1 MKVIKD
7 KSLQKI
13 KIDNIITPISDDNA
27 ICVKHRD
34 DSYTTTFNLTNIEEG
49 LTKENDQYFYFE
61 HSIVDTPR
69 SVSKYGPKTFAY
81 KVYPITNKLAQQI
94 INGDSTSKWEIYFNA
109 FVNYQAIYTIIK
121 NYDLH
126 TYKEIAIID
135 NDTLLDN
142 RECKT
147 LIIPYG
153 ISPSDMKDNQTI
165 QEFLDW
171 NNNKFR
177 PYRNK
182 EEKLKT
188 NKDILRQIKFEEL
201 NIE

>member
-7 KSLQKI
+7 KSLQRT

-34 DSYTTTFNLTNIEEG
+34 DSYTTAFNLTNINEG
-49 LTKENDQYFYFE
+49 LTKENDQYLYFD

-94 INGDSTSKWEIYFNA
+94 INGEYVSKLEIYFNA
-109 FVNYQAIYTIIK
+109 FVNYQSIYTIVK

-135 NDTLLDN
+135 NDTL
-142 RECKT
+142 
-147 LIIPYG
+147 IIPSG
-153 ISPSDMKDNQTI
+153 EPARETTLLPLERVVPSEGCQR
-165 QEFLDW
+165 LVSVAV
-171 NNNKFR
+171 
-177 PYRNK
+177 
-182 EEKLKT
+182 
-188 NKDILRQIKFEEL
+188 
-201 NIE
+201 

>member
-7 KSLQKI
+7 KSLQKT

-34 DSYTTTFNLTNIEEG
+34 DDYTTTFNLTNINEG
-49 LTKENDQYFYFE
+49 LTKENDQYLYFE

-69 SVSKYGPKTFAY
+69 SSYKYGPKTFAY

-94 INGDSTSKWEIYFNA
+94 INGQSISKWEIYFNA
-109 FVNYQAIYTIIK
+109 FVNYQSIYTIIK

-135 NDTLLDN
+135 NDTL
-142 RECKT
+142 
-147 LIIPYG
+147 IIPYG
-153 ISPSDMKDNQTI
+153 ISPADMKDNQTI

-171 NNNKFR
+171 NNSKFR
-177 PYRNK
+177 PYRAT

>member
-34 DSYTTTFNLTNIEEG
+34 DSYTTTFNLTNINEG

-94 INGDSTSKWEIYFNA
+94 INGEYISKWEIYFNA
-109 FVNYQAIYTIIK
+109 FVNYQTIYTIIK

-135 NDTLLDN
+135 NDTL
-142 RECKT
+142 
-147 LIIPYG
+147 IIPYG
-153 ISPSDMKDNQTI
+153 ISPADMKDNQTI
-165 QEFLDW
+165 QEFINW
-171 NNNKFR
+171 NNSRFR
-177 PYRNK
+177 PYRSK

-201 NIE
+201 NIQ

>member
-34 DSYTTTFNLTNIEEG
+34 DSYTTTFNLTNINEG

-94 INGDSTSKWEIYFNA
+94 INGEYISKWEIYFNA
-109 FVNYQAIYTIIK
+109 FVNYQSIYTIVK

-135 NDTLLDN
+135 ND
-142 RECKT
+142 T

-171 NNNKFR
+171 NNSKFR
-177 PYRNK
+177 PYRAT

-201 NIE
+201 NIQ

>member
-7 KSLQKI
+7 ISLQKT

-34 DSYTTTFNLTNIEEG
+34 DDYTTTFNLTNINEG

-109 FVNYQAIYTIIK
+109 FVNYQTIYTIIK

-135 NDTLLDN
+135 NDTL
-142 RECKT
+142 
-147 LIIPYG
+147 IIPYG
-153 ISPSDMKDNQTI
+153 TGPADMKDNQTI

-171 NNNKFR
+171 NNSRFR
-177 PYRNK
+177 PYISK

>member
-34 DSYTTTFNLTNIEEG
+34 DSYTTTFNLTNINEG
-49 LTKENDQYFYFE
+49 LTKENDQYLYFE

-69 SVSKYGPKTFAY
+69 SSYKYGPKTFAY

-109 FVNYQAIYTIIK
+109 FVNYQSIYTIIK

-135 NDTLLDN
+135 NDTL
-142 RECKT
+142 
-147 LIIPYG
+147 IIPYG
-153 ISPSDMKDNQTI
+153 TGPADMKDNQTI

-171 NNNKFR
+171 NNSKFR
-177 PYRNK
+177 PYVSK

-201 NIE
+201 NIQ

>member
-7 KSLQKI
+7 KSLQKT

-34 DSYTTTFNLTNIEEG
+34 DSYTTTFNLTNINEG

-94 INGDSTSKWEIYFNA
+94 INGESISKWEIYFNA
-109 FVNYQAIYTIIK
+109 FVNYQSIYTIIK

-135 NDTLLDN
+135 NDTL
-142 RECKT
+142 
-147 LIIPYG
+147 IIPYG
-153 ISPSDMKDNQTI
+153 ISPADMKDNQTI

-171 NNNKFR
+171 NNSKFR
-177 PYRNK
+177 P
-182 EEKLKT
+182 
-188 NKDILRQIKFEEL
+188 
-201 NIE
+201 

>member
-7 KSLQKI
+7 KSLQRT

-34 DSYTTTFNLTNIEEG
+34 DDYTTTFNLTNINEG
-49 LTKENDQYFYFE
+49 LTKENDQYLYFE

-69 SVSKYGPKTFAY
+69 SSYKYVTKTFAY

-94 INGDSTSKWEIYFNA
+94 INGDSISKWEIYFNA
-109 FVNYQAIYTIIK
+109 FVNYQTIYTIIK

-135 NDTLLDN
+135 NDTL
-142 RECKT
+142 
-147 LIIPYG
+147 IIPYG
-153 ISPSDMKDNQTI
+153 ISPADMKDNQTI
-165 QEFLDW
+165 QEFINW
-171 NNNKFR
+171 NNSRFR
-177 PYRNK
+177 PYRSK

-201 NIE
+201 NIQ

>member
-1 MKVIKD
+1 MEVIKD

-34 DSYTTTFNLTNIEEG
+34 DSYTTTFNLTNINEG
-49 LTKENDQYFYFE
+49 LTKENDQYLYFE

-94 INGDSTSKWEIYFNA
+94 INGEYISKWEIYFNA
-109 FVNYQAIYTIIK
+109 FVNYQSIYTIVK

-135 NDTLLDN
+135 ND
-142 RECKT
+142 T

-171 NNNKFR
+171 NNSKFR

-188 NKDILRQIKFEEL
+188 NKNILRQIKFEEL
-201 NIE
+201 NIQ

>member
-7 KSLQKI
+7 KSLQKT

-34 DSYTTTFNLTNIEEG
+34 DDYTTTFNLTNINEG

-94 INGDSTSKWEIYFNA
+94 INGESISKWEIYFNA
-109 FVNYQAIYTIIK
+109 FVNYQSIYTIIK

-135 NDTLLDN
+135 NDTL
-142 RECKT
+142 
-147 LIIPYG
+147 IIPYG
-153 ISPSDMKDNQTI
+153 TGPADMKDNQTI

-177 PYRNK
+177 PYVSK

>member
-7 KSLQKI
+7 KSLQKT

-34 DSYTTTFNLTNIEEG
+34 DSYTTTFNLTNIYEG
-49 LTKENDQYFYFE
+49 LTKENGQYFYFE

-94 INGDSTSKWEIYFNA
+94 INGESTSKWEIYFNA
-109 FVNYQAIYTIIK
+109 FVNYQSIYTIIK

-126 TYKEIAIID
+126 TYKEIAVID
-135 NDTLLDN
+135 ND
-142 RECKT
+142 K

-153 ISPSDMKDNQTI
+153 TSPSDIKDNQTI

-171 NNNKFR
+171 NNNIINSMFR
-177 PYRNK
+177 PYVSK

-201 NIE
+201 NIQ

>member
-7 KSLQKI
+7 KSLQKT

-34 DSYTTTFNLTNIEEG
+34 DDYTTTFNLTNINEG
-49 LTKENDQYFYFE
+49 LTKENNQYFYFE

-81 KVYPITNKLAQQI
+81 KVYTITNKLAQQI
-94 INGDSTSKWEIYFNA
+94 INGEYISKWEIYFNA
-109 FVNYQAIYTIIK
+109 FVNYQSIYTIIK

-135 NDTLLDN
+135 NDTL
-142 RECKT
+142 
-147 LIIPYG
+147 IIPYG
-153 ISPSDMKDNQTI
+153 TGPADMKDNQTI
-165 QEFLDW
+165 QEFLNW

-177 PYRNK
+177 PYVSK

>member
-7 KSLQKI
+7 KSLQKT

-34 DSYTTTFNLTNIEEG
+34 DDYTTTFNLTNINEG
-49 LTKENDQYFYFE
+49 LTKENDQYLYFE

-81 KVYPITNKLAQQI
+81 KVYPISNKLAQQI
-94 INGDSTSKWEIYFNA
+94 INGDSISKWEIYFNA
-109 FVNYQAIYTIIK
+109 FVNYQSIYTIIK

-135 NDTLLDN
+135 NDTL
-142 RECKT
+142 
-147 LIIPYG
+147 IIPYG
-153 ISPSDMKDNQTI
+153 ISPADMKDNQTI

-171 NNNKFR
+171 NNSKFR
-177 PYRNK
+177 PYRAT

-201 NIE
+201 NIQ

>member
-7 KSLQKI
+7 KSLQKT

-34 DSYTTTFNLTNIEEG
+34 DDYTTTFNLTNINEG

-109 FVNYQAIYTIIK
+109 FVNYQTIYTIIK

-135 NDTLLDN
+135 NDTL
-142 RECKT
+142 
-147 LIIPYG
+147 IIPYG
-153 ISPSDMKDNQTI
+153 ISPADMKDNQTI

-171 NNNKFR
+171 NNSKFR
-177 PYRNK
+177 PYRAT

>member
-7 KSLQKI
+7 KSLQKT

-34 DSYTTTFNLTNIEEG
+34 DDYTTTFNLTNINEG
-49 LTKENDQYFYFE
+49 LTKENEQYFYFE

-94 INGDSTSKWEIYFNA
+94 INGQSISKWEIYFNA
-109 FVNYQAIYTIIK
+109 FVNYQTIYTIIK

-135 NDTLLDN
+135 ND
-142 RECKT
+142 T

-171 NNNKFR
+171 NNSRFR
-177 PYRNK
+177 PYRSK

>member
-7 KSLQKI
+7 KSLQKT

-34 DSYTTTFNLTNIEEG
+34 DDYTTTFNLTNINEG
-49 LTKENDQYFYFE
+49 LTKENDQYLYFE

-81 KVYPITNKLAQQI
+81 KVYPISNKLAQQI
-94 INGDSTSKWEIYFNA
+94 INGESISKWEIYFNA
-109 FVNYQAIYTIIK
+109 FVNYQSIYTIIK

-135 NDTLLDN
+135 NDTL
-142 RECKT
+142 
-147 LIIPYG
+147 IIPYG
-153 ISPSDMKDNQTI
+153 ISPADMKDNQTI

-171 NNNKFR
+171 NNSKFR
-177 PYRNK
+177 PYRAT

-201 NIE
+201 NIQ

>member
-1 MKVIKD
+1 MVG
-7 KSLQKI
+7 
-13 KIDNIITPISDDNA
+13 
-27 ICVKHRD
+27 
-34 DSYTTTFNLTNIEEG
+34 E
-49 LTKENDQYFYFE
+49 
-61 HSIVDTPR
+61 
-69 SVSKYGPKTFAY
+69 
-81 KVYPITNKLAQQI
+81 
-94 INGDSTSKWEIYFNA
+94 
-109 FVNYQAIYTIIK
+109 

-135 NDTLLDN
+135 ND
-142 RECKT
+142 T

-171 NNNKFR
+171 NNSRFR
-177 PYRNK
+177 PYRAT

-201 NIE
+201 NIQ

>member
-7 KSLQKI
+7 KSLQKT

-34 DSYTTTFNLTNIEEG
+34 DDYTTTFNLTNINEG
-49 LTKENDQYFYFE
+49 LTKENDQYLYFE

-69 SVSKYGPKTFAY
+69 SSYKYGPKTFAY

-94 INGDSTSKWEIYFNA
+94 INGESISKWEIYFNA
-109 FVNYQAIYTIIK
+109 FVNYQSIYTIIK

-135 NDTLLDN
+135 NDTL
-142 RECKT
+142 
-147 LIIPYG
+147 IIPYG
-153 ISPSDMKDNQTI
+153 ISPADMKDNQTI

-171 NNNKFR
+171 NNSKFR
-177 PYRNK
+177 PYRAT

-201 NIE
+201 NIQ

>member
-7 KSLQKI
+7 KSLQKT

-34 DSYTTTFNLTNIEEG
+34 DSYTTTFNLTNINEG
-49 LTKENDQYFYFE
+49 LTKQNDQYLYFE

-69 SVSKYGPKTFAY
+69 SSYKYGPKTFAY

-94 INGDSTSKWEIYFNA
+94 INGQSISKWEIYFNA
-109 FVNYQAIYTIIK
+109 LVNYQSIYTIIK
-121 NYDLH
+121 SYDLH

-135 NDTLLDN
+135 NDTL
-142 RECKT
+142 
-147 LIIPYG
+147 IIPYG
-153 ISPSDMKDNQTI
+153 TGPADMKDNQTI

-171 NNNKFR
+171 NNSKFR
-177 PYRNK
+177 PYVSK

>member
-7 KSLQKI
+7 KSLQKT

-34 DSYTTTFNLTNIEEG
+34 DSYTTTFNLTNINEG

-69 SVSKYGPKTFAY
+69 SSSKYGPKTFAY

-94 INGDSTSKWEIYFNA
+94 INGESTSKWEIYFNA
-109 FVNYQAIYTIIK
+109 FVNYQSIYTIIK

-135 NDTLLDN
+135 NDTL
-142 RECKT
+142 
-147 LIIPYG
+147 IIPYG
-153 ISPSDMKDNQTI
+153 TGPADMKDNQTI

-171 NNNKFR
+171 NNSRFR
-177 PYRNK
+177 PYISK

>member
-7 KSLQKI
+7 KSLQKT

-34 DSYTTTFNLTNIEEG
+34 DDYTTTFNLTNINEG

-94 INGDSTSKWEIYFNA
+94 INGESISKWEIYFNA
-109 FVNYQAIYTIIK
+109 FVNYQSIYTIIK

-135 NDTLLDN
+135 ND
-142 RECKT
+142 T

-171 NNNKFR
+171 NNSRFR

>member
-34 DSYTTTFNLTNIEEG
+34 DSYTTTFNLTNINEG

-94 INGDSTSKWEIYFNA
+94 INGESISKWEIYFNA
-109 FVNYQAIYTIIK
+109 FVNYQSIYTIIK

-135 NDTLLDN
+135 NDTL
-142 RECKT
+142 
-147 LIIPYG
+147 IIPYG
-153 ISPSDMKDNQTI
+153 ISPADMKDNQTI

-171 NNNKFR
+171 NNSKFR

-201 NIE
+201 NIQ

>member
-1 MKVIKD
+1 MFFALYLNTD
-7 KSLQKI
+7 LEYLRYYARSKSIGRFLWL
-13 KIDNIITPISDDNA
+13 NL
-27 ICVKHRD
+27 
-34 DSYTTTFNLTNIEEG
+34 DSYTRLCLLT
-49 LTKENDQYFYFE
+49 L
-61 HSIVDTPR
+61 S
-69 SVSKYGPKTFAY
+69 A
-81 KVYPITNKLAQQI
+81 
-94 INGDSTSKWEIYFNA
+94 
-109 FVNYQAIYTIIK
+109 
-121 NYDLH
+121 
-126 TYKEIAIID
+126 
-135 NDTLLDN
+135 LLDN

-153 ISPSDMKDNQTI
+153 TGPADMKDNQTI

-201 NIE
+201 NIQ

>member
-7 KSLQKI
+7 KSLQRT

-27 ICVKHRD
+27 ICVKYLD
-34 DSYTTTFNLTNIEEG
+34 NSYTTSFNLTNINEG
-49 LTKENDQYFYFE
+49 LTKQDKQYFYFE
-61 HSIVDTPR
+61 HSIVDTPCH
-69 SVSKYGPKTFAY
+69 VSKYKLKHEPKTFAY
-81 KVYPITNKLAQQI
+81 KVYPITIKLAQQI
-94 INGDSTSKWEIYFNA
+94 INGEYISKWEIYFNA
-109 FVNYQAIYTIIK
+109 FVNYQTIYIIIK

-135 NDTLLDN
+135 NDTL
-142 RECKT
+142 
-147 LIIPYG
+147 IIPYG
-153 ISPSDMKDNQTI
+153 TGPADMKDNQTI

-171 NNNKFR
+171 NNSKFR
-177 PYRNK
+177 PYVSK

>member
-7 KSLQKI
+7 KSLQKT

-34 DSYTTTFNLTNIEEG
+34 DSYTTTFNLTNINEG
-49 LTKENDQYFYFE
+49 LTKQNDQYLYFE

-69 SVSKYGPKTFAY
+69 SSYKYGPKTFAY

-94 INGDSTSKWEIYFNA
+94 INGESISKWEIYFNA
-109 FVNYQAIYTIIK
+109 FVNYQSIYTIIK

-135 NDTLLDN
+135 NDTL
-142 RECKT
+142 
-147 LIIPYG
+147 IIPYG
-153 ISPSDMKDNQTI
+153 TGPADMKDNQTI

-171 NNNKFR
+171 NNSKFR
-177 PYRNK
+177 PYVSK

-201 NIE
+201 NIQ

>member
-7 KSLQKI
+7 KSLQKT

-34 DSYTTTFNLTNIEEG
+34 DDYTTTFNLTNINEG
-49 LTKENDQYFYFE
+49 LTKENDQYLYFE

-69 SVSKYGPKTFAY
+69 SSYKYGPKTFAY

-94 INGDSTSKWEIYFNA
+94 INGDSISKWEIYFNA
-109 FVNYQAIYTIIK
+109 FVNYQSIYTIIK

-135 NDTLLDN
+135 NDTL
-142 RECKT
+142 
-147 LIIPYG
+147 IIPYG
-153 ISPSDMKDNQTI
+153 ISPADMKDNQTI

-171 NNNKFR
+171 NNSKFR
-177 PYRNK
+177 PYRAT

>member
-49 LTKENDQYFYFE
+49 LTKENDQYLYFE

-94 INGDSTSKWEIYFNA
+94 INGESISKWEIYFNA
-109 FVNYQAIYTIIK
+109 FVNYQSIYTIIK

-135 NDTLLDN
+135 NDTL
-142 RECKT
+142 
-147 LIIPYG
+147 IIPYG
-153 ISPSDMKDNQTI
+153 ISPADMKDNQTI

-171 NNNKFR
+171 NNSRFR

>member
-7 KSLQKI
+7 KSLQKT

-94 INGDSTSKWEIYFNA
+94 INGEYISKLEIYFNA
-109 FVNYQAIYTIIK
+109 FVNYQSIYTIVK

-135 NDTLLDN
+135 ND
-142 RECKT
+142 T

-171 NNNKFR
+171 NNSRFR
-177 PYRNK
+177 PYRAT

-201 NIE
+201 NIQ

>member
-7 KSLQKI
+7 KSLQKT

-34 DSYTTTFNLTNIEEG
+34 DDYTTTFNLTNINEG
-49 LTKENDQYFYFE
+49 LTKENDQYLYFE

-81 KVYPITNKLAQQI
+81 KVYPISNKLAQQI
-94 INGDSTSKWEIYFNA
+94 INGESTSKWEIYFNA
-109 FVNYQAIYTIIK
+109 FVNYQSIYTIIK

-135 NDTLLDN
+135 NDTL
-142 RECKT
+142 
-147 LIIPYG
+147 IIPYG
-153 ISPSDMKDNQTI
+153 TGPADMKDNQTI

-171 NNNKFR
+171 NNSKFR
-177 PYRNK
+177 PYVSK

-201 NIE
+201 NIQ

>member
-7 KSLQKI
+7 KSLQRT

-34 DSYTTTFNLTNIEEG
+34 DDYTTTFNLTNINEG

-69 SVSKYGPKTFAY
+69 SSYKYGPKTFAY

-94 INGDSTSKWEIYFNA
+94 INGESISKWEIYFNA
-109 FVNYQAIYTIIK
+109 FVNYQSIYTIIK

-135 NDTLLDN
+135 ND
-142 RECKT
+142 T

>member
-34 DSYTTTFNLTNIEEG
+34 DSYTTTFNLTNINEG
-49 LTKENDQYFYFE
+49 LTKENNQYLYFE

-94 INGDSTSKWEIYFNA
+94 INGESISKWEIYFNA
-109 FVNYQAIYTIIK
+109 FVNYQSIYTIIK

-135 NDTLLDN
+135 NDTL
-142 RECKT
+142 
-147 LIIPYG
+147 IIPYG
-153 ISPSDMKDNQTI
+153 ISPADMKDNQTI

-171 NNNKFR
+171 NNSKFR

-201 NIE
+201 NIQ

>member
-7 KSLQKI
+7 KSLQKT

-34 DSYTTTFNLTNIEEG
+34 DDYTTTFNLTNINEG
-49 LTKENDQYFYFE
+49 LTKQNDQYLYFE

-69 SVSKYGPKTFAY
+69 SSYKYGPKTFAY

-94 INGDSTSKWEIYFNA
+94 INGESISKWEIYFNA
-109 FVNYQAIYTIIK
+109 FVNYQSIYTIIK

-135 NDTLLDN
+135 NDTL
-142 RECKT
+142 
-147 LIIPYG
+147 IIPYG
-153 ISPSDMKDNQTI
+153 TGPADMKDNQTI

-171 NNNKFR
+171 NNSKFR
-177 PYRNK
+177 PYVSK

-201 NIE
+201 NIQ

>member
-7 KSLQKI
+7 KSLQRT

-94 INGDSTSKWEIYFNA
+94 INGESISKWEIYFNA
-109 FVNYQAIYTIIK
+109 FVNYQSIYTIIK

-135 NDTLLDN
+135 NDTL
-142 RECKT
+142 
-147 LIIPYG
+147 IIPYG
-153 ISPSDMKDNQTI
+153 ISPADMKDNQTI

-171 NNNKFR
+171 NNSKFR
-177 PYRNK
+177 PYRAT

>member
-7 KSLQKI
+7 KSLQKT

-34 DSYTTTFNLTNIEEG
+34 DDYTTTFNLTNIKEG
-49 LTKENDQYFYFE
+49 LTKENNQYFYFE

-94 INGDSTSKWEIYFNA
+94 INGESTSKWEIYFNA
-109 FVNYQAIYTIIK
+109 FVNYQSIYTIIK

-135 NDTLLDN
+135 NDTL
-142 RECKT
+142 
-147 LIIPYG
+147 IIPYG
-153 ISPSDMKDNQTI
+153 TGPADMKDDQTI

-182 EEKLKT
+182 EEKLKI

>member
-7 KSLQKI
+7 ISLQKT

-34 DSYTTTFNLTNIEEG
+34 DDYTKAFNLTNINEG
-49 LTKENDQYFYFE
+49 LTKENEQYFYFE
-61 HSIVDTPR
+61 HSIVDTPH

-94 INGDSTSKWEIYFNA
+94 INGDSISKWEIYFNA
-109 FVNYQAIYTIIK
+109 FVNYQSIYTIVK

-135 NDTLLDN
+135 ND
-142 RECKT
+142 T

-171 NNNKFR
+171 NNSKFR
-177 PYRNK
+177 PYRSK

-188 NKDILRQIKFEEL
+188 NKDILRQIKLEEL
-201 NIE
+201 NIQ

>member
-7 KSLQKI
+7 KSLQKT

-34 DSYTTTFNLTNIEEG
+34 DDYTTTFNLTNINEG

-81 KVYPITNKLAQQI
+81 KVYPISNKLAQQI
-94 INGDSTSKWEIYFNA
+94 INGESTSKWEIYFNA
-109 FVNYQAIYTIIK
+109 FVNYQSIYTIIK

-135 NDTLLDN
+135 NDTL
-142 RECKT
+142 
-147 LIIPYG
+147 IIPYG
-153 ISPSDMKDNQTI
+153 TGPADMKDNQTI

-177 PYRNK
+177 PYVSK

>member
-7 KSLQKI
+7 KSLQRT

-34 DSYTTTFNLTNIEEG
+34 DSYTTTFNLTNINEG
-49 LTKENDQYFYFE
+49 LTKENDQYLYFE

-94 INGDSTSKWEIYFNA
+94 INGESISKWEIYFNA
-109 FVNYQAIYTIIK
+109 FVNYQTIYTIVK

-135 NDTLLDN
+135 ND
-142 RECKT
+142 T

-171 NNNKFR
+171 NNSKFR

-201 NIE
+201 NIQ

>member
-7 KSLQKI
+7 KSLQKT

-34 DSYTTTFNLTNIEEG
+34 DDYTTTFNLTNINEG
-49 LTKENDQYFYFE
+49 LTKENDQYLYFE

-69 SVSKYGPKTFAY
+69 SVSKYGPKIFAY

-94 INGDSTSKWEIYFNA
+94 INGQSISKWEIYFNA
-109 FVNYQAIYTIIK
+109 LVNYQSIYTIIK
-121 NYDLH
+121 SYDLH

-135 NDTLLDN
+135 NDTL
-142 RECKT
+142 
-147 LIIPYG
+147 IIPYG
-153 ISPSDMKDNQTI
+153 TGPADMKDNQTI

-171 NNNKFR
+171 NNSKFR
-177 PYRNK
+177 PYVSK

>member
-7 KSLQKI
+7 KSLQRT

-34 DSYTTTFNLTNIEEG
+34 DSYTTTFNLTNINEG
-49 LTKENDQYFYFE
+49 LTKENNQYLYFE

-94 INGDSTSKWEIYFNA
+94 INGESISKWEIYFNA
-109 FVNYQAIYTIIK
+109 FVNYQSIYTIIK

-135 NDTLLDN
+135 NDTL
-142 RECKT
+142 
-147 LIIPYG
+147 IIPYG
-153 ISPSDMKDNQTI
+153 ISPADMKDNQTI

-171 NNNKFR
+171 NNSKFR

-201 NIE
+201 NIQ